1 MGRPLFVLIESN
13 TTGTGRL
20 FARAARALGC
30 DPVVLAADPAR
41 YPYVVEEGFRV
52 EAADTGDL
60 EEVLACI
67 ARLSRRAPVEGV
79 CTSSEYFTLTA
90 AEVARRLG
98 RPGVDPR
105 ALALTRDKGSQYE
118 ALHAAGVPVPPFAR
132 VSAAA
137 EVAPALGRIGLP
149 CVVKP
154 LSGSG
159 SVDVRRFDDLE
170 RAEDHLRRLLQV
182 RANERGIPVEPGAVL
197 MRYVAGPEY
206 SAEVFSRRV
215 VGITRK
221 HLSAEPTFVELGH
234 DFPASLS
241 PAAER
246 AIARCATGAV
256 DALGLDRGPAHVEL
270 RLGAD
275 GPALMEVNGR
285 LAGGFIPSLVR
296 EAMAVDLVEATVRL
310 ACGRDAPV
318 APRGRR
324 AASIRFVS
332 VADRGRFGGFPG
344 LARAAAGA
352 GIIEV
357 QVYKEPG
364 ALVEPHGD
372 FRDRVGHVLAV
383 GDRVEESARRADAA
397 RAQLQPVVWP
407 AAPAT
412 VA

>member
-1 MGRPLFVLIESN
+1 MAGPLFILIESN

-41 YPYVVEEGFRV
+41 YPYLVEEGFRA
-52 EAADTGDL
+52 EAADTGDV
-60 EEVLACI
+60 EAVLSCI
-67 ARLSRRAPVEGV
+67 ARWSRTAPVAGV
-79 CTSSEYFTLTA
+79 CTSSEYFTVMA

-98 RPGVDPR
+98 LPGVDPR
-105 ALALTRDKGSQYE
+105 ALALARDKGAQYE
-118 ALHAAGVPVPPFAR
+118 ALRTAGVPVPPFAR
-132 VSAAA
+132 VGGAA
-137 EVAPALGRIGLP
+137 EVAPALRRIGVP

-154 LSGSG
+154 VRGSG
-159 SVDVRRFDDLE
+159 SVDVRRFDDP
-170 RAEDHLRRLLQV
+170 RPAEDHLHRLLQA

-197 MRYVAGPEY
+197 MRYVPGPEY
-206 SAEVFSRRV
+206 SVEVFSGSV

-221 HLSAEPTFVELGH
+221 HLSAEPAFVELGH
-234 DFPASLS
+234 DFPASL
-241 PAAER
+241 PPEAER
-246 AIARCATGAV
+246 AVTGCAIRAV

-270 RLGAD
+270 RLGAG

-296 EAMAVDLVEATVRL
+296 EALAVDLVEATVRL
-310 ACGRDAPV
+310 ACGGDAPLT
-318 APRGRR
+318 PRRRR

-332 VADRGRFGGFPG
+332 VADRGRFGGFSG
-344 LARAAAGA
+344 LDGVAARA

-357 QVYKEPG
+357 QTYQEPG

-372 FRDRVGHVLAV
+372 FRDRLGHVLAV
-383 GDRVEESARRADAA
+383 GDDVEESARRADAA
-397 RAQLQPVVWP
+397 RAQLQAVVWP